1 MGTILVVHDELNSL
15 ELPVFKKDDRSKPE
29 LRYFPIS
36 LREIMFH
43 IEHFHQP
50 SSLVLFSSN
59 QLRKECEGASS
70 QPVSLKD
77 FGVYEKNRSG
87 DGER

>member
-1 MGTILVVHDELNSL
+1 MNPHNSFHMLRSVVALATIILL
-15 ELPVFKKDDRSKPE
+15 F
-29 LRYFPIS
+29 IS
-36 LREIMFH
+36 LREVVFH
-43 IEHFHQP
+43 IEHSPQP

>member
-1 MGTILVVHDELNSL
+1 MNPHNSFHMLRSVFAFATIILL
-15 ELPVFKKDDRSKPE
+15 F
-29 LRYFPIS
+29 IS
-36 LREIMFH
+36 LREIVFH

-59 QLRKECEGASS
+59 QLRKECDYASS

-77 FGVYEKNRSG
+77 FGAFEKNRNR
-87 DGER
+87 DRKR

>member
-1 MGTILVVHDELNSL
+1 MLRSVFAFATIILL
-15 ELPVFKKDDRSKPE
+15 F
-29 LRYFPIS
+29 IS
-36 LREIMFH
+36 LREIVFH
-43 IEHFHQP
+43 IEHSHQS

-77 FGVYEKNRSG
+77 FGVYGKNRNS
-87 DGER
+87 DRKR

>member
-1 MGTILVVHDELNSL
+1 
-15 ELPVFKKDDRSKPE
+15 
-29 LRYFPIS
+29 
-36 LREIMFH
+36 MFH
-43 IEHFHQP
+43 IEHSHQP
-50 SSLVLFSSN
+50 SSLALFSSN
-59 QLRKECEGASS
+59 QLRKECDYASS

>member
-1 MGTILVVHDELNSL
+1 MGQLLNPHYSIHMLRSVFAFVTIILL
-15 ELPVFKKDDRSKPE
+15 F
-29 LRYFPIS
+29 IS

-43 IEHFHQP
+43 IEHSPQP
-50 SSLVLFSSN
+50 SSLALFSSN

>member
-1 MGTILVVHDELNSL
+1 MNPHNSFHMVRSVVALATIILL
-15 ELPVFKKDDRSKPE
+15 F
-29 LRYFPIS
+29 IS
-36 LREIMFH
+36 LREIVFH

-77 FGVYEKNRSG
+77 FGAFEKNRNR
-87 DGER
+87 DRKR

>member
-1 MGTILVVHDELNSL
+1 
-15 ELPVFKKDDRSKPE
+15 
-29 LRYFPIS
+29 
-36 LREIMFH
+36 MFH
-43 IEHFHQP
+43 IEHSPQP
-50 SSLVLFSSN
+50 SSLALFSSN

>member
-1 MGTILVVHDELNSL
+1 MNPHNSFHMFQSALAFATIILL
-15 ELPVFKKDDRSKPE
+15 F
-29 LRYFPIS
+29 IS
-36 LREIMFH
+36 LREIVFH

>member
-1 MGTILVVHDELNSL
+1 MGQLLNPHYSIHMLRSVFAFVTIILL
-15 ELPVFKKDDRSKPE
+15 F
-29 LRYFPIS
+29 IS

-43 IEHFHQP
+43 IEHSHQP
-50 SSLVLFSSN
+50 PSLALFSSN

>member
-1 MGTILVVHDELNSL
+1 MNPHNSFHMLRSVFALATIILL
-15 ELPVFKKDDRSKPE
+15 F
-29 LRYFPIS
+29 IS
-36 LREIMFH
+36 LREVVFH

-87 DGER
+87 DWER